1 MCKKLFRPD
10 ALVLL
15 HHQATKEALRTH
27 APMYRYVHLATH
39 GCIDQSHPMDSGLRL
54 ADDVASLRRLPPSQR
69 AAWRAIFD
77 YYVFDAGVDPA
88 GHIPPHK
95 HGVLGDMPDAH
106 ADQVRAFLVGKLQQR

>member
-1 MCKKLFRPD
+1 MNVLVNYWWRGAVGSTPARVD
-10 ALVLL
+10 SALDCLVHSVLN
-15 HHQATKEALRTH
+15 
-27 APMYRYVHLATH
+27 
-39 GCIDQSHPMDSGLRL
+39 
-54 ADDVASLRRLPPSQR
+54 LRRLPPAQR